1 MEPDE
6 IATLSLTMCLDL
18 SIACPLQEEQKGQFC
33 DLTHQSPTT
42 ATIATYIGR
51 QPRSSHIPPFER
63 CAESH
68 DLVLGVGGSL

>member
-18 SIACPLQEEQKGQFC
+18 SIACPLQEEQEGQFC

-42 ATIATYIGR
+42 ATIATYIATGS
-51 QPRSSHIPPFER
+51 QGLQLSHIPPFER

-68 DLVLGVGGSL
+68 DLV